1 LIYRTT
7 SSADEEWGLQAEFW
21 RVAQPKSE
29 IKKYIKKINRIE
41 CIWKLFCEK
50 FILGVFFY
58 YELGLSLCHR
68 AALSC
73 LEHNAGMEGTQ
84 NDTHRIA

>member
-1 LIYRTT
+1 MKNGGYRPN
-7 SSADEEWGLQAEFW
+7 SGVLLNQNQ
-21 RVAQPKSE
+21 RY
-29 IKKYIKKINRIE
+29 KKYIKKINMIE

-68 AALSC
+68 AAISRV
-73 LEHNAGMEGTQ
+73 EHNAGMEGTQ

>member
-1 LIYRTT
+1 MKDGGYRQN
-7 SSADEEWGLQAEFW
+7 SGVLLNQNH
-21 RVAQPKSE
+21 RY
-29 IKKYIKKINRIE
+29 KKYIKKINRIE